1 VEGGI
6 GGFDGWS
13 IRGNIRSFE
22 GSELF
27 FKMFGGLIRT
37 SPDVELLSNFDKR
50 SASEILM
57 RDTKTAYWMKTFFGC
72 KI

>member
-1 VEGGI
+1 VERGI
-6 GGFDGWS
+6 GGFGGWS
-13 IRGNIRSFE
+13 IRGDIRSFE

-50 SASEILM
+50 SVSE
-57 RDTKTAYWMKTFFGC
+57 RRY
-72 KI
+72 